1 MKAVIPAAGL
11 GTRLLPAT
19 KSMPKEMLPVL
30 DKPMIQYVVEEA
42 VASGIDE
49 ILIVTG
55 RGKRAIE
62 DHFDASFEL
71 EHHLAAQGKDDRLER
86 VRDISDMARI
96 HYVRQREPLGL
107 GHAVLC
113 SRQFVGEDDFAV
125 LLGDDIFYGGPP
137 VTRQLLGVYED
148 VDAPVFGVMDV
159 PREEISRYGSI
170 DGEPAPGRDG
180 VYRVRDIVEKPS
192 PEAAPSTLASM
203 GRYIF
208 TPRIFDHIEETPE
221 GHGGEIQLTDAMA
234 RMAKKEEMFASTFE
248 GRRLDVGNRLG
259 FLEANVALALE
270 DEDLAPAFA
279 EVLRA
284 ELDRYDADP
293 DA

>member
-30 DKPMIQYVVEEA
+30 DKPVIQYVVEEA

-71 EHHLAAQGKDDRLER
+71 EHHLQAQGKHERLER
-86 VRDISDMARI
+86 VQDITDMARI

-113 SRQFVGEDDFAV
+113 SRQFVGDDNFAV

-137 VTRQLLGVYED
+137 VTQQLLDVYED
-148 VDAPVFGVMDV
+148 VRAPVFGVMDV
-159 PREEISRYGSI
+159 PRDEISRYGSI
-170 DGEPAPGRDG
+170 EGEPVEGYDDRF
-180 VYRVRDIVEKPS
+180 RVRDIVEKPS
-192 PEAAPSTLASM
+192 PDEAPSTLASM
-203 GRYIF
+203 GRYVF
-208 TPRIFDHIEETPE
+208 TPEIFDHIEDTPK

-234 RMAKKEEMFASTFE
+234 RMAQKGEMYAATFT

-259 FLEANVALALE
+259 FLEANVALGLEDDEIAPALE
-270 DEDLAPAFA
+270 EILQ
-279 EVLRA
+279 A
-284 ELDRYDADP
+284 ELERYRRRSGS
-293 DA
+293 